1 MPQKTIESP
10 IERKS
15 PFPDESAGWPAF
27 LWKQGTQKNQATFH
41 FHYLCY
47 LCNKIRV
54 YRKWKCYSSYRIFSI
69 IFDFIAQTDL
79 FNSACHHH
87 QSPSNQ
93 YSYYKFKLIRDNY
106 SIIIV
111 TLYIS
116 NVRYTC
122 LYIIT
127 RYHSS
132 YQIQTIIYILL
143 VSLLEN
149 WTKTIK
155 IVGQLVRLSCFSMN
169 LNNSLFLQL
178 LCQRE
183 H

>member
-1 MPQKTIESP
+1 MGKKKPFSR
-10 IERKS
+10 RKCRLAGLS
-15 PFPDESAGWPAF
+15 LETRDPKKSSNVSFPLFMLFMQQNPSLSRMEV
-27 LWKQGTQKNQATFH
+27 L
-41 FHYLCY
+41 
-47 LCNKIRV
+47 
-54 YRKWKCYSSYRIFSI
+54 YSSYRIFSI

-79 FNSACHHH
+79 FNSA
-87 QSPSNQ
+87 SNQ

-143 VSLLEN
+143 VSLFEN
-149 WTKTIK
+149 
-155 IVGQLVRLSCFSMN
+155 
-169 LNNSLFLQL
+169 
-178 LCQRE
+178 
-183 H
+183 

>member
-1 MPQKTIESP
+1 MGKKTTKSSIHVKRDIYIKVNTSLCPKKTIESP

-54 YRKWKCYSSYRIFSI
+54 YRKWKCYSSYRIF
-69 IFDFIAQTDL
+69 FDNFRFHSTNRLIKL
-79 FNSACHHH
+79 FNSACHH

-149 WTKTIK
+149 
-155 IVGQLVRLSCFSMN
+155 
-169 LNNSLFLQL
+169 
-178 LCQRE
+178 
-183 H
+183 

>member
-1 MPQKTIESP
+1 MGEPKKIKQRFISTIYAIYATKSEF
-10 IERKS
+10 IENG
-15 PFPDESAGWPAF
+15 SAIQVIGF
-27 LWKQGTQKNQATFH
+27 FFDNFRFH
-41 FHYLCY
+41 STNRLI
-47 LCNKIRV
+47 K
-54 YRKWKCYSSYRIFSI
+54 
-69 IFDFIAQTDL
+69 L
-79 FNSACHHH
+79 FNSACHH

-149 WTKTIK
+149 
-155 IVGQLVRLSCFSMN
+155 
-169 LNNSLFLQL
+169 
-178 LCQRE
+178 
-183 H
+183 

>member
-1 MPQKTIESP
+1 MGKKKPFSR
-10 IERKS
+10 RKCRL
-15 PFPDESAGWPAF
+15 AGFSLETRDP
-27 LWKQGTQKNQATFH
+27 KKNQATFH

-54 YRKWKCYSSYRIFSI
+54 YRKWKCYIQVIGFF
-69 IFDFIAQTDL
+69 FDNFRFHSTNRLIKL

-132 YQIQTIIYILL
+132 YQIQTIIYITSKFVRKLNKLL
-143 VSLLEN
+143 
-149 WTKTIK
+149 K
-155 IVGQLVRLSCFSMN
+155 
-169 LNNSLFLQL
+169 
-178 LCQRE
+178 
-183 H
+183 

>member
-1 MPQKTIESP
+1 MGPT
-10 IERKS
+10 
-15 PFPDESAGWPAF
+15 F
-27 LWKQGTQKNQATFH
+27 LWKQGTQKKSSNVSFPLFMLFMQQNPS
-41 FHYLCY
+41 LSKMEV
-47 LCNKIRV
+47 L
-54 YRKWKCYSSYRIFSI
+54 YSSYRIFSI

-116 NVRYTC
+116 NVGYTC

-149 WTKTIK
+149 
-155 IVGQLVRLSCFSMN
+155 
-169 LNNSLFLQL
+169 
-178 LCQRE
+178 
-183 H
+183 

>member
-1 MPQKTIESP
+1 MGPQKLIESP

-54 YRKWKCYSSYRIFSI
+54 YRKWKCYIQVIGFFSI

-79 FNSACHHH
+79 FNSACHH

-132 YQIQTIIYILL
+132 YQIQTIIYITSKFVRKLNKNYSNSRAVSSAELL
-143 VSLLEN
+143 
-149 WTKTIK
+149 
-155 IVGQLVRLSCFSMN
+155 
-169 LNNSLFLQL
+169 LN
-178 LCQRE
+178 E
-183 H
+183 PK

>member
-1 MPQKTIESP
+1 VKRDLYIKVNTSLCPKKLLKALLKEKALFPTKVP
-10 IERKS
+10 AGR
-15 PFPDESAGWPAF
+15 PFFGNKGPKKI
-27 LWKQGTQKNQATFH
+27 KQRFIST
-41 FHYLCY
+41 YLCY

-54 YRKWKCYSSYRIFSI
+54 YRKWKFYATSYGIF
-69 IFDFIAQTDL
+69 FDNFRFHSTNRLFQI
-79 FNSACHHH
+79 FNSVCH
-87 QSPSNQ
+87 QPPSKQ

-132 YQIQTIIYILL
+132 YQIQTIIYIT
-143 VSLLEN
+143 S
-149 WTKTIK
+149 KF
-155 IVGQLVRLSCFSMN
+155 VRK
-169 LNNSLFLQL
+169 LNKNY
-178 LCQRE
+178 
-183 H
+183 

>member
-1 MPQKTIESP
+1 VKRDIYIKVNTSLCPKKLLKALLKEKALFPTKVP
-10 IERKS
+10 AGR
-15 PFPDESAGWPAF
+15 PFFGNKGP
-27 LWKQGTQKNQATFH
+27 KKNQATFH

-132 YQIQTIIYILL
+132 YQIQTIIYIT
-143 VSLLEN
+143 S
-149 WTKTIK
+149 KF
-155 IVGQLVRLSCFSMN
+155 VRK
-169 LNNSLFLQL
+169 LNKNY
-178 LCQRE
+178 
-183 H
+183 